1 MPLIR
6 VVLLAFA
13 AVFACTAQ
21 SQRTADLAPG
31 KFLVAARNLPDPNFG
46 ETVVLL
52 VKHDEKGAMG
62 LVLTRESR
70 YTVARLF
77 PEFAKSNESPI
88 YIGGPVSRTGVI
100 ALGRSKQAPGG
111 AEAVL
116 SGVWMSG
123 DASLVERLVR
133 EGVTPET
140 FRLYLGYSGWA
151 AGQLESEVRQKVWHI
166 FPADAAAVF
175 SDPAALWKKLVRR
188 TELEIARRE
197 TAPRSPAQPEDR

>member
-13 AVFACTAQ
+13 AVFVCTAQ

-52 VKHDEKGAMG
+52 VKYDEKGAMG

-77 PEFAKSNESPI
+77 PEFAKNNESPI
-88 YIGGPVSRTGVI
+88 YLGGPVSRTGVI
-100 ALGRSKQAPGG
+100 ALGRSKQAPSG

-133 EGVTPET
+133 EGTTPET

-166 FPADAAAVF
+166 FPAEAAAVF
-175 SDPAALWKKLVRR
+175 SDPAALWKKLIRR
-188 TELEIARRE
+188 TEFEIARLR
-197 TAPRSPAQPEDR
+197 